1 MQVLTFPRERDGMR
15 SRNDKGH
22 SLNKDGRAICI
33 EASSYRKQQKR
44 SIIVISS

>member
-33 EASSYRKQQKR
+33 EAVATENNKR
-44 SIIVISS
+44 EALL